1 MYGLQISA
9 RHVLFKL
16 KCELLRCRQREKQ
29 GVKLRKTAEKLLLAH
44 LKKHALDT
52 VQAENALASQ
62 KKKTP
67 VKGKKKDAL
76 PQARV
81 SCLRILE
88 ESRS

>member
-1 MYGLQISA
+1 M
-9 RHVLFKL
+9 
-16 KCELLRCRQREKQ
+16 
-29 GVKLRKTAEKLLLAH
+29 KLRKTAEKLLLAH

-52 VQAENALASQ
+52 VQAENALGSQ

-81 SCLRILE
+81 SCRRVIEGSQAWANALKLQGGADLCSMAGWLGVWSTTRP
-88 ESRS
+88 